1 MYVCIITYYSLMLL
15 YYYVFN
21 DLHAHNYPRTAPW
34 ATCALAMA
42 PLPPVLPAPAAP
54 SAASRGHGGAGGE
67 QPQCQSRTPFS
78 VALGDFLEKRRN
90 MWVSS

>member
-54 SAASRGHGGAGGE
+54 SAASRG
-67 QPQCQSRTPFS
+67 SRQWPRW
-78 VALGDFLEKRRN
+78 GWR
-90 MWVSS
+90 